1 MRIPTA
7 LHRFR
12 RSSRL
17 PARQAGWFAWRTLF
31 AVVAC
36 SIAFGAGAAD
46 PAKVLRI
53 AQFDIDMLDPQ
64 QFADDPSFQV
74 IMALFEPLYEW
85 DYLSPTPKLSPLTAA
100 ALPEITDGGRVWTI
114 RLKKGILFTDDPAFK
129 GKPRELIA
137 EDFVY
142 SYKRWFDPNL
152 RRGGSPVLTDLVL
165 GARPVVEAAKKTG
178 KFDYD
183 APIEGLRAIDRYT
196 LQIRMKEPN
205 YPGIRDV
212 LSFVGAAAREV
223 VEAAGLDIRTRAVG
237 TGPYRVKEWKRG
249 SRLILEA
256 NPNYREAYF
265 PESDRKEDAEL
276 VRTMKGK
283 RVPFA
288 GTVEVNI
295 VDEDITRLLLFEQGG
310 LDFVQL
316 RGEIATRMLANGK
329 LKPEYVARG
338 ITRMVFPEPFL
349 FSLYFNM
356 KDPVIGGMGNDRI
369 ALRRAI
375 AHGWD
380 ADTMI
385 KVVMAGQAI
394 PANQMI
400 PPGVGGHD
408 PELPVKSLY
417 DPATAKALL
426 DRFGYD
432 KRDAD
437 GFRRAPDG
445 SRLTLA
451 LSLRTGGAMREIQ
464 TLWKKNMEAIGL
476 RTEFNVAPFQEIIK
490 DLEKGKFQMYQGG
503 FGGSP
508 SGYNEHSQLHGRQPQ
523 RVNTVQFANAEYD
536 RAAEGFLKSPSDE
549 EQLAAARTM
558 SAIARTYMP
567 LLPVYFRL
575 ESNYVQPWLQGF
587 RPGVFSSYWKYLDI
601 DLARRK

>member
-1 MRIPTA
+1 MISDSAIEHHARAFVRA
-7 LHRFR
+7 LIVI
-12 RSSRL
+12 L
-17 PARQAGWFAWRTLF
+17 ACALAFA
-31 AVVAC
+31 AH
-36 SIAFGAGAAD
+36 AAD

-53 AQFDIDMLDPQ
+53 AQYDIDTLDPQ
-64 QFADDPSFQV
+64 QYSDDPSFQV
-74 IMALFEPLYEW
+74 IMAIFEPVYEW

-100 ALPEITDGGRVWTI
+100 APAEVTDGGRVWTI
-114 RLKKGILFTDDPAFK
+114 RLKRGILFTDDPAFK
-129 GKPRELIA
+129 GKPRELVA
-137 EDFVY
+137 EDYVY
-142 SYKRWFDPNL
+142 SYKRWLDPNG
-152 RRGGSPVLTDLVL
+152 RRAGNPILTDLIL
-165 GARPVVEAAKKTG
+165 GARPVVEAAKRAG
-178 KFDYD
+178 KFDFD
-183 APIEGLRAIDRYT
+183 APVEGLRALDRYT
-196 LQIRMKEPN
+196 LQIRMREPD
-205 YPGIRDV
+205 YPNLRDM
-212 LSFVGAAAREV
+212 LSFCGAVAREV
-223 VEAAGLDIRTRAVG
+223 VEAAGPDLRARAVG
-237 TGPYRVKEWKRG
+237 TGAYRVKEWKRG
-249 SRLILEA
+249 SRLTLEA
-256 NPNYREAYF
+256 NPGYREAYF

-276 VRTMKGK
+276 VRSMKGK
-283 RVPFA
+283 RVPLA
-288 GTVEVNI
+288 GTVEVNFI
-295 VDEDITRLLLFEQGG
+295 DEELTRLLLFEQGG

-316 RGEIATRMLANGK
+316 RGEIATRLLADGK
-329 LKPEYVARG
+329 VKPEYAARG
-338 ITRMVFPEPFL
+338 ITRAVIAEPFL
-349 FSLYFNM
+349 FSLYFNTR
-356 KDPVIGGMGNDRI
+356 DPVVGGMTNERI

-375 AHGWD
+375 ALGWD
-380 ADTMI
+380 ADTLI
-385 KVVMAGQAI
+385 RIVLAGQAI
-394 PANQMI
+394 PANQMV

-417 DPATAKALL
+417 DPATARALL

-445 SRLTLA
+445 KRLTLT
-451 LSLRTGGAMREIQ
+451 LSLRTGGIMREVQ